1 MLGDVPFPF
10 DFSRVHCRILIPGD
24 LGEVNGAEA
33 GRGGGGEAGGGGHAH
48 LMAVFLATHDG
59 YLGLGTQGSQGS
71 AQAAS
76 VQAEGLSPLNLP
88 PRSPQASAP

>member
-1 MLGDVPFPF
+1 MFPSLLTF
-10 DFSRVHCRILIPGD
+10 P
-24 LGEVNGAEA
+24 EPTAEYSFQA
-33 GRGGGGEAGGGGHAH
+33 TSGKSTVRRRGGGCGEAGGGGHAH